1 MPKVTLEYKEL
12 VRTRILESAHR
23 VFSEKGYRE
32 ATMDEIAEGVGLS
45 KPALYRYYQSKE
57 ELFREIFRLFNQATA
72 KALRESF
79 KGGRLYGKTFFALI
93 DKWGWTPNL
102 FLSAASEAPRNTKLK
117 KILAEGYKTGVD
129 LVGTFI
135 EELKNRGILKDEANS
150 RQIAMGAIA
159 IHDGLLIWEVAG
171 MKRQGAKKTVG
182 GIILTQIFRLPPH
195 THSPKNTGESQ
206 ETTPN

>member
-1 MPKVTLEYKEL
+1 MPKVSLEYKEL

-45 KPALYRYYQSKE
+45 KPALYRYYPSKE
-57 ELFREIFRLFNQATA
+57 ELFREIFKLFNQATS

-79 KGGRLYGKTFFALI
+79 KGGRLDGETFFALI

-102 FLSAASEAPRNTKLK
+102 FLSAASEAPRNPKLK

-129 LVGTFI
+129 LVGAFI
-135 EELKNRGILKDEANS
+135 KELKSRGILKKETNP
-150 RQIAMGAIA
+150 RLTAMGAIA

-171 MKRQGAKKTVG
+171 LNR
-182 GIILTQIFRLPPH
+182 
-195 THSPKNTGESQ
+195 Q
-206 ETTPN
+206 ETRKAFVDIIQTMFSGLLAHTN

>member
-32 ATMDEIAEGVGLS
+32 ATMDEIAEGVDLS

-79 KGGRLYGKTFFALI
+79 KGGRLEGETFFALI
-93 DKWGWTPNL
+93 DKLGWTPNL
-102 FLSAASEAPRNTKLK
+102 FLSAASEAPRNPKLK
-117 KILAEGYKTGVD
+117 KILAEGYKTGVG

-135 EELKNRGILKDEANS
+135 EELKNRGILKNEANS

-171 MKRQGAKKTVG
+171 MNR
-182 GIILTQIFRLPPH
+182 
-195 THSPKNTGESQ
+195 Q
-206 ETTPN
+206 ETRKAFVDIIQTMFSGLLAHTN

>member
-1 MPKVTLEYKEL
+1 MPKVTSEYKEL

-32 ATMDEIAEGVGLS
+32 ATMDEIAEGLGLS
-45 KPALYRYYQSKE
+45 KPALYRYYKSKE

-79 KGGRLYGKTFFALI
+79 KGGRLDGETFFALI

-102 FLSAASEAPRNTKLK
+102 FLSAASEAPRNPKLK
-117 KILAEGYKTGVD
+117 KILSEGYKTGVD

-135 EELKNRGILKDEANS
+135 EELKNRGVLKEEANS

-171 MKRQGAKKTVG
+171 RNKGGGQKKVVG
-182 GIILTQIFRLPPH
+182 IV
-195 THSPKNTGESQ
+195 
-206 ETTPN
+206 ETKCFWLLAQPN

>member
-23 VFSEKGYRE
+23 VFSQKGYRE
-32 ATMDEIAEGVGLS
+32 ATMDEIAEGLGLS
-45 KPALYRYYQSKE
+45 KPALYRYYKSKE
-57 ELFREIFRLFNQATA
+57 ELFREIFKLFNQATA

-79 KGGRLYGKTFFALI
+79 KGGRLDGETFFALI

-102 FLSAASEAPRNTKLK
+102 FLSAASEAPRNPKLR

-129 LVGTFI
+129 TVGSFI
-135 EELKNRGILKDEANS
+135 DELKNRGILRDTADS

-159 IHDGLLIWEVAG
+159 VHDGLLIWEVAG
-171 MKRQGAKKTVG
+171 MNREETRKAFVD
-182 GIILTQIFRLPPH
+182 IIQTMF
-195 THSPKNTGESQ
+195 SSQ
-206 ETTPN
+206 LVATS

>member
-23 VFSEKGYRE
+23 VFSQKGYRE
-32 ATMDEIAEGVGLS
+32 ATMDEIADGVGLS
-45 KPALYRYYQSKE
+45 KPALYRYYPSKE

-79 KGGRLYGKTFFALI
+79 KSGRLDGETFFVLI
-93 DKWGWTPNL
+93 NKWGWTPNL
-102 FLSAASEAPRNTKLK
+102 FLSAASEAPRNPKLK

-135 EELKNRGILKDEANS
+135 EELKNRGILKSEANS

-171 MKRQGAKKTVG
+171 MDR
-182 GIILTQIFRLPPH
+182 
-195 THSPKNTGESQ
+195 Q
-206 ETTPN
+206 ETRKAFVDIIQTMFSSILVHPS

>member
-1 MPKVTLEYKEL
+1 MPKVSLEYKEL
-12 VRTRILESAHR
+12 VMTRILESAHR

-32 ATMDEIAEGVGLS
+32 ATMDEIAEGMSLS

-79 KGGRLYGKTFFALI
+79 KGGRLDGETFFALI

-102 FLSAASEAPRNTKLK
+102 FLSAASEAPRNPKLR
-117 KILAEGYKTGVD
+117 KILAEGYKTGVN

-135 EELKNRGILKDEANS
+135 EELKNRGNLKNEANS

-171 MKRQGAKKTVG
+171 MNR
-182 GIILTQIFRLPPH
+182 
-195 THSPKNTGESQ
+195 Q
-206 ETTPN
+206 ETRKAFVDIIQTMFSGLLAHTN

>member
-23 VFSEKGYRE
+23 VFSQKGYRE
-32 ATMDEIAEGVGLS
+32 ATMDEIAEGLGLS
-45 KPALYRYYQSKE
+45 KPALYRYYKSKE
-57 ELFREIFRLFNQATA
+57 ELFREIFKLFNQATA

-79 KGGRLYGKTFFALI
+79 KGGRLDGETFFALI

-102 FLSAASEAPRNTKLK
+102 FLSAASEAPRNPKLR

-129 LVGTFI
+129 MVGSFI
-135 EELKNRGILKDEANS
+135 DELKNRGILRDTADS

-159 IHDGLLIWEVAG
+159 VHDGLLIWEVAG
-171 MKRQGAKKTVG
+171 MNREETRKAFVD
-182 GIILTQIFRLPPH
+182 IIQTMF
-195 THSPKNTGESQ
+195 SSQ
-206 ETTPN
+206 LVATS

>member
-23 VFSEKGYRE
+23 VFSQKGYRE
-32 ATMDEIAEGVGLS
+32 ATMDEIAEGLSLS
-45 KPALYRYYQSKE
+45 KPALYRYYKSKE
-57 ELFREIFRLFNQATA
+57 ELFREIFRLFNQATS

-79 KGGRLYGKTFFALI
+79 KSGRLDGETFFALI

-102 FLSAASEAPRNTKLK
+102 FLSAASEAPRNPKLK
-117 KILAEGYKTGVD
+117 KILADGYKTGVD
-129 LVGTFI
+129 LVGGFV
-135 EELKNRGILKDEANS
+135 EELKSRGILKNEANS

-171 MKRQGAKKTVG
+171 MNR
-182 GIILTQIFRLPPH
+182 
-195 THSPKNTGESQ
+195 Q
-206 ETTPN
+206 ETRKAFVDIIQTMFSGLLAHIN

>member
-1 MPKVTLEYKEL
+1 MPKVSLEYKEL

-32 ATMDEIAEGVGLS
+32 ATMDEIAEGVDLS
-45 KPALYRYYQSKE
+45 KPALYRYYPSKE

-79 KGGRLYGKTFFALI
+79 KSGRLDGETFFALI

-102 FLSAASEAPRNTKLK
+102 FLSAASEAPRNPKLR
-117 KILAEGYKTGVD
+117 KILADGYKTGID

-135 EELKNRGILKDEANS
+135 EELKNRGILKKEANS
-150 RQIAMGAIA
+150 RQTAMGAIA

-171 MKRQGAKKTVG
+171 MNR
-182 GIILTQIFRLPPH
+182 
-195 THSPKNTGESQ
+195 Q
-206 ETTPN
+206 ETRKAFVDIIQTMFSGLLAHTN

>member
-1 MPKVTLEYKEL
+1 MPKVSLEYKEL

-23 VFSEKGYRE
+23 VFSQKGYRE
-32 ATMDEIAEGVGLS
+32 ATMDEIAKGLGLS

-57 ELFREIFRLFNQATA
+57 ELFREIFRLFNQATS

-79 KGGRLYGKTFFALI
+79 KGGRLDGETFFALI
-93 DKWGWTPNL
+93 DKWGWTPSL
-102 FLSAASEAPRNTKLK
+102 FLSAASEAPRNPKLK

-171 MKRQGAKKTVG
+171 MNR
-182 GIILTQIFRLPPH
+182 
-195 THSPKNTGESQ
+195 Q
-206 ETTPN
+206 ETRKAFVDIIQTMFSGLLVHTN

>member
-23 VFSEKGYRE
+23 IFSKKGYRE
-32 ATMDEIAEGVGLS
+32 ATMDEIAEGLGLS

-57 ELFREIFRLFNQATA
+57 ELFREIFKLFNQATS

-79 KGGRLYGKTFFALI
+79 KSGGLNGETFFALI

-102 FLSAASEAPRNTKLK
+102 FLSAASEAPRNPKLK
-117 KILAEGYKTGVD
+117 KILADGYKTGVD
-129 LVGTFI
+129 MVGSFI
-135 EELKNRGILKDEANS
+135 EELKSRGILKKEANP
-150 RQIAMGAIA
+150 RLTAMGAIA

-171 MKRQGAKKTVG
+171 MNRQEIRKAFVD
-182 GIILTQIFRLPPH
+182 IIQTMFSSLLVHP
-195 THSPKNTGESQ
+195 S
-206 ETTPN
+206 

>member
-23 VFSEKGYRE
+23 VFSQKGYRE
-32 ATMDEIAEGVGLS
+32 ATMDEIAEGLGLS
-45 KPALYRYYQSKE
+45 KPALYRYYKSKE

-79 KGGRLYGKTFFALI
+79 KGGRLDGETFFALI

-102 FLSAASEAPRNTKLK
+102 FLSAASEAPRNPKLR

-129 LVGTFI
+129 MVGSFI
-135 EELKNRGILKDEANS
+135 DELKNRGVLKDTADS

-159 IHDGLLIWEVAG
+159 VHDGLLIWEVAG
-171 MKRQGAKKTVG
+171 MNREETRKAFVD
-182 GIILTQIFRLPPH
+182 IIQTMF
-195 THSPKNTGESQ
+195 SSQ
-206 ETTPN
+206 LVATS

>member
-23 VFSEKGYRE
+23 VFSQKGYRE

-79 KGGRLYGKTFFALI
+79 KGGRLDGETFFALI

-102 FLSAASEAPRNTKLK
+102 FLSAASEAPRNPKLK

-171 MKRQGAKKTVG
+171 MNR
-182 GIILTQIFRLPPH
+182 
-195 THSPKNTGESQ
+195 Q
-206 ETTPN
+206 ETRKAFVDIIRTMFSGLLVHTN

>member
-1 MPKVTLEYKEL
+1 MPKVSLEYKEL
-12 VRTRILESAHR
+12 VMTRILESAHR

-32 ATMDEIAEGVGLS
+32 ATMDEIAEGMSLS

-79 KGGRLYGKTFFALI
+79 KGGRLDGETFFALI

-102 FLSAASEAPRNTKLK
+102 FLSAASEAPRNPKLR

-135 EELKNRGILKDEANS
+135 EELKNRGILKNEANS
-150 RQIAMGAIA
+150 RQIGMGAIA

-171 MKRQGAKKTVG
+171 LSR
-182 GIILTQIFRLPPH
+182 
-195 THSPKNTGESQ
+195 Q
-206 ETTPN
+206 ETRKAFVDIIQTMFSGLLAHTN

>member
-23 VFSEKGYRE
+23 VFSQKGYRE
-32 ATMDEIAEGVGLS
+32 ATMDEIAEGLGLS
-45 KPALYRYYQSKE
+45 KPALYRYYKSKE

-79 KGGRLYGKTFFALI
+79 KSGRLDGETFFALI

-102 FLSAASEAPRNTKLK
+102 FLSAASEAPRNPKLR

-129 LVGTFI
+129 LVATFI
-135 EELKNRGILKDEANS
+135 EELKNRGILRDEANS

-171 MKRQGAKKTVG
+171 MNRGETRKAFVD
-182 GIILTQIFRLPPH
+182 IIQTMFSGLLVRT
-195 THSPKNTGESQ
+195 N
-206 ETTPN
+206 

>member
-1 MPKVTLEYKEL
+1 MPKVTSEYKEL

-32 ATMDEIAEGVGLS
+32 STMDEIAEGVGLS

-79 KGGRLYGKTFFALI
+79 KGGPLDGETFFALI

-102 FLSAASEAPRNTKLK
+102 FLSAASEAPRNPKLR

-135 EELKNRGILKDEANS
+135 EELKNRGILKNEANS
-150 RQIAMGAIA
+150 RQIGMGAIA

-171 MKRQGAKKTVG
+171 MNR
-182 GIILTQIFRLPPH
+182 
-195 THSPKNTGESQ
+195 Q
-206 ETTPN
+206 ETTSTRSECCEQVSFSRVHFQLA

>member
-1 MPKVTLEYKEL
+1 MPKVSLEYKEL

-45 KPALYRYYQSKE
+45 KPALYRYYPSKE
-57 ELFREIFRLFNQATA
+57 ELFREIFKLFNQATS

-79 KGGRLYGKTFFALI
+79 KGGRLDGETFFALV

-102 FLSAASEAPRNTKLK
+102 FLSAASEAPRNPKLR
-117 KILAEGYKTGVD
+117 KILAEGYKAGVD
-129 LVGTFI
+129 MVGSFI
-135 EELKNRGILKDEANS
+135 EELKSRGILKKEANP
-150 RQIAMGAIA
+150 RLTAMGAIA

-171 MKRQGAKKTVG
+171 MNR
-182 GIILTQIFRLPPH
+182 
-195 THSPKNTGESQ
+195 Q
-206 ETTPN
+206 ETRKAFVDIIQTMFSGLLVHTS